1 MARAH
6 GEVVEDQAARG
17 CRAAA
22 RFPSGGDRSAPL
34 DPGRGIAL
42 RRWLFSLG
50 SAIPIEA
57 PEALD
62 KLALEQQR
70 HLS

>member
-1 MARAH
+1 M
-6 GEVVEDQAARG
+6 VEDQAARG
-17 CRAAA
+17 CRPVD
-22 RFPSGGDRSAPL
+22 RSPSGGDRSAPL

-42 RRWLFSLG
+42 RRWLISLG
-50 SAIPIEA
+50 SAIGIKA

>member
-1 MARAH
+1 
-6 GEVVEDQAARG
+6 V
-17 CRAAA
+17 
-22 RFPSGGDRSAPL
+22 PGGRSIPIRWRSICPL
-34 DPGRGIAL
+34 DPGCGIAL
-42 RRWLFSLG
+42 RRWLISLG
-50 SAIPIEA
+50 SAIGIKA